1 MSEIGGWLRDLA
13 QTARVRLAMSSH
25 ARLDPEPRNRLDT
38 ARAYRAD
45 LDGLRAVA
53 VGLVILTHARWP
65 WVNNGG
71 DAGVTAFFVLSGYL
85 ITNLLLG
92 QLETRGSDDIIGF
105 YRRRVVR
112 LSTALLGL
120 LAFTLM
126 LGVIVGL
133 TTDWRLGLLSCLVYV
148 SNWVQVAGFNID
160 PLGHTW
166 SLAIEEQFYL
176 VWPALIVL
184 LRGRILYVALAG
196 IIGGTVIRFV
206 ATGPLEYFS
215 TITRA
220 DAILVGCLLAL
231 TAIELPRWT
240 GAVALA
246 TLVGIAA
253 INADHDLTIGIAM
266 IATAI
271 VIVARV
277 EVLGFLAPIGRRAY
291 SLYLWNWPMT
301 LLFGSMGPLAP
312 LLTVLAAEVSYRLL
326 EAPVMHRGGRSVA
339 NPTRSTWSLL
349 RWSRARPSA

>member
-1 MSEIGGWLRDLA
+1 MSETGGWLRDLPQA
-13 QTARVRLAMSSH
+13 ARVRLAASSH

-45 LDGLRAVA
+45 LDGLRAIA

-92 QLETRGSDDIIGF
+92 QLETRGRVDIVGF
-105 YRRRVVR
+105 YRRRVIR
-112 LSTALLGL
+112 LAPALLGL

-196 IIGGTVIRFV
+196 IIGGTVIRLV

-231 TAIELPRWT
+231 TAIRLPRWM
-240 GAVALA
+240 GGVALA

-277 EVLGFLAPIGRRAY
+277 EALGFLAAIGRRAY

-301 LLFGSMGPLAP
+301 LLFGTMGPLAP

-326 EAPVMHRGGRSVA
+326 EAPMMHRGGRPVVKRA
-339 NPTRSTWSLL
+339 RSTWSLL